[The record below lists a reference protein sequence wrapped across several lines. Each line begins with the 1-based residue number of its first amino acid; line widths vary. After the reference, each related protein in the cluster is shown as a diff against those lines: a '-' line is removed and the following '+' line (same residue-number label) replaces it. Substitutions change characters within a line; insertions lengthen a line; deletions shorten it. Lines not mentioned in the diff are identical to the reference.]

1 MDRLQQYLRETH
13 DAGRLPIEADFELFK
28 AGPTE
33 SRPIHLLAHHASYR
47 GADGRPFSIA
57 RPTLDQLAARSR
69 KRTLVVV
76 GDQQHR

>member
-1 MDRLQQYLRETH
+1 MDQLQQYLRETH

-33 SRPIHLLAHHASYR
+33 PGPIHLLAHHASYR

-57 RPTLDQLAARSR
+57 SPS
-69 KRTLVVV
+69 
-76 GDQQHR
+76 